1 MLTSVRSCI
10 SLNWL
15 VCYYGCSRIGLLA
28 VELWRKLELRCRV
41 ETQRILGL
49 DLHTCSLN
57 RTCRIKCE
65 SCGSSELIPGSAVYK
80 AQVIFAW
87 LLCFGYNVST
97 FLSLITVVTLLI
109 LWSYVMMLLRLM
121 GPKAWHCKLANVFIF
136 LFRFFSPPLNLFF
149 FSFKFYT
156 LCWAPVQVWRIY
168 IKGKEME
175 KEASCGSSNRIYRLC
190 LTFSSCCCVFLTRFC
205 TFSFSFLK

>member
-136 LFRFFSPPLNLFF
+136 LFRFFSPPPTFFF

-156 LCWAPVQVWRIY
+156 HYVEHRCRFEEFTLKEKKWR
-168 IKGKEME
+168 KK
-175 KEASCGSSNRIYRLC
+175 RVVVH
-190 LTFSSCCCVFLTRFC
+190 LTEFIGYA
-205 TFSFSFLK
+205 

>member
-1 MLTSVRSCI
+1 MRSCI

-121 GPKAWHCKLANVFIF
+121 GQKLGTVNWRMCSYSCLGSSLPPQPF
-136 LFRFFSPPLNLFF
+136 FFSPSNFTHIMLSTGAGLKNLH
-149 FSFKFYT
+149 
-156 LCWAPVQVWRIY
+156 
-168 IKGKEME
+168 
-175 KEASCGSSNRIYRLC
+175 
-190 LTFSSCCCVFLTRFC
+190 
-205 TFSFSFLK
+205 